1 MIKMLSSQPKET
13 ITPDRGKEFAQ
24 HIKITNALGGI
35 PFYFPAPH
43 HPWERG
49 TNENTN
55 GLLREYFPKNM
66 DIMDTPDNVIQEK
79 VLELNK
85 RPRKCLNWK
94 TPYEV
99 YYEKVLHLT

>member
-1 MIKMLSSQPKET
+1 
-13 ITPDRGKEFAQ
+13 
-24 HIKITNALGGI
+24 
-35 PFYFPAPH
+35 
-43 HPWERG
+43 
-49 TNENTN
+49 
-55 GLLREYFPKNM
+55 
-66 DIMDTPDNVIQEK
+66 NVIQEK